1 MNIFN
6 VLSEGKSRLHEPS
19 ISAMLGYL
27 LDTTKDH
34 GLGDRFLREFL
45 ILIEKQSSSTVL
57 KEIINLPFI
66 KTDIELESAYELAG
80 KRCDIDIEVS
90 FISHPNVRIFIENK
104 IRHGSAKQNQLCEYY
119 NAIISESDPNDSVF
133 IVFITPEENK
143 KHYQDQYNQLT
154 VRNNHS
160 KSWLHWRSNEDGILN
175 LFESILKKDAIGEI
189 NPINEYLRHTIKAFI
204 SHVRSR
210 LLKELPAQRYQ
221 GEDIG
226 QIVDEVYCKTNDG
239 YEYKI
244 VLRDSTQIQI
254 FRDNEKMI
262 AKEVLR
268 KIIREKSL
276 DVPTENINTRVM
288 GRKVILA
295 LKNANDV

>member
-45 ILIEKQSSSTVL
+45 MLIEKQSNSTIL
-57 KEIINLPFI
+57 KEIIKLPFI
-66 KTDIELESAYELAG
+66 KTDVELESAYELPG
-80 KRCDIDIEVS
+80 KRCDIDIEIS
-90 FISHPNVRIFIENK
+90 FISHPHVRFFIENK
-104 IRHGSAKQNQLCEYY
+104 IRHGSAKQSQLCEYY
-119 NAIISESDPNDSVF
+119 KAILSELDPTDSVF
-133 IVFITPEENK
+133 MVFITPEENR
-143 KHYQDQYNQLT
+143 KHYQEEYDQLT

-160 KSWLHWRSNEDGILN
+160 KSWLHWHGKEDGILN
-175 LFESILKKDAIGEI
+175 IFEGILKKDAIGEI
-189 NPINEYLRHTIKAFI
+189 SPINEYLRHTIKAFI
-204 SHVRSR
+204 SHVKSR
-210 LLKELPAQRYQ
+210 LLKEISTQRYH

-226 QIVDEVYCKTNDG
+226 QIVEEVICKTNDG
-239 YEYKI
+239 SEYRI

-254 FRDNEKMI
+254 FRDNEKMV
-262 AKEVLR
+262 AKEILR
-268 KIIREKSL
+268 KIIRERSL

-288 GRKVILA
+288 GRKVLLA
-295 LKNANDV
+295 LKNINNA